1 MYYAL
6 GVIVFIF
13 ILDVQGS
20 LTNTQCK
27 RTHDWNGYQFQC
39 SKNHTI
45 YIKYHIIEDGFHKSS
60 SPIFGCQETDALY
73 CGVKLPINQTLR
85 QNNSAF
91 SSAVRDCNGKIQCH
105 VSAQY
110 FKDVE
115 AGLRK
120 SCSQSHQSD
129 LNKAKFRQS
138 IDYECIQDYQ
148 VIDMDTNR
156 KYSRSPHVY
165 LRLSP
170 GYESTFSCK
179 VNGDISRVDILQT
192 TMAELIIYNE
202 SRPLYEHKHSSV
214 SLYGVELQV
223 NTKKLLIHIQGKSAA
238 SHALIKVLGN
248 LTIRCEELKL
258 TSTVQDQDP
267 VSTPLTSVE
276 THQKGEQIQKHSLSG
291 QYVKDVTSVD
301 VMVKSLNGLRRAFQE
316 QKTSTGQVFSMMSAE
331 SKSTLNSN
339 EITSKKYGGLLDVI
353 QVSFGVILILLVIF
367 LINKQRSHKSNTIQI
382 NDKGERFVLVF
393 PPKQEDGKKSIEIH
407 RADCLCNQ
415 SETSEI
421 QPPLQH
427 YTPLQAVNGTSTY
440 TELSLTNEYLDVVR
454 ET

>member
-1 MYYAL
+1 MYHTIEI
-6 GVIVFIF
+6 IVFTLT
-13 ILDVQGS
+13 LDVQGS
-20 LTNTQCK
+20 LENTPCK
-27 RTHDWNGYQFQC
+27 QTKDWNGYQLQC
-39 SKNHTI
+39 SKKHTI
-45 YIKYHIIEDGFHKSS
+45 YITHHIIEDGFQRLSYS
-60 SPIFGCQETDALY
+60 DMFFGCNETDAVY
-73 CGVKLPINQTLR
+73 CGAKLPINHTLG

-91 SSAVRDCNGKIQCH
+91 PSAVRDCN
-105 VSAQY
+105 
-110 FKDVE
+110 
-115 AGLRK
+115 
-120 SCSQSHQSD
+120 
-129 LNKAKFRQS
+129 
-138 IDYECIQDYQ
+138 DYQ